1 MSADKPCR
9 LFMPVGFVD
18 GYGVLNNTA
27 LFEYRCTDI
36 YHPGD
41 ERVVR
46 WEGPDVGKALTLG
59 SSGRFRHRLFLKRAG
74 TCLGMPR
81 SETVYQSIS
90 LGNADRANFLAA
102 TTGARKLAG

>member
-1 MSADKPCR
+1 MGLEMSADKPCR

-41 ERVVR
+41 ESVVR
-46 WEGPDVGKALTLG
+46 WEGPDVGIEWPAQTPLISEKGGYLPGHAEIRDGLPV
-59 SSGRFRHRLFLKRAG
+59 HK
-74 TCLGMPR
+74 PR
-81 SETVYQSIS
+81 QC
-90 LGNADRANFLAA
+90 
-102 TTGARKLAG
+102 